1 MARCAE
7 EDVAFGGLLLG
18 HGLGRKNTRKLVGC
32 ILGLSDSE
40 LGFRSYTIHGF
51 SSSNI
56 LRRRPWDTSFK
67 EVVVRG
73 EF

>member
-1 MARCAE
+1 MCGRGCRLWWIVARPW
-7 EDVAFGGLLLG
+7 FGA
-18 HGLGRKNTRKLVGC
+18 RKNTRKLVGC